1 MYFNT
6 QVISNLVSGNFA
18 DWLLS
23 PFVMSPSFFEHF
35 LISGAVSCVL
45 IKVYTVSTLFSVIQ
59 KKNHVY
65 IHRLIG
71 GGG

>member
-35 LISGAVSCVL
+35 LISGAVSCV
-45 IKVYTVSTLFSVIQ
+45 
-59 KKNHVY
+59 
-65 IHRLIG
+65 RLP
-71 GGG
+71 